1 VRPKEVP
8 RKDQTPQIED
18 EDEDE
23 EEPAGVKETIW
34 VVLRKQLYFRG
45 KLEHFLAA

>member
-1 VRPKEVP
+1 LCAPQGSAKERP
-8 RKDQTPQIED
+8 DAQI